1 MSKPTRGRPPE
12 KSSNRSASSGRRPP
26 AQGGARSPS
35 QSREEARRAQ
45 IARRKKAIR
54 RRKLVFSFALLLVVA
69 AVGIILSLTV
79 FFKIDTIEVKGS
91 SRYKKEEVV
100 NACGIQKEQN
110 LFLAN
115 LQDAEAALQA
125 KLPYIYSVKISRV
138 LPGTLRVEVTDGQ
151 AAYAVARENK
161 KYTLLDD
168 RCKVLQ
174 LDVDSPP
181 TAAAIL
187 KGVTLSAS
195 VPGSTA
201 VFKQDYAQE
210 TLAKISKALQ
220 EEGFKDVTSIDLTSR
235 SQLWATYQN
244 RIRLQLGGDTD
255 LGYKFRF
262 AKKSIERLDETTPG
276 AKGSLNLTVKKNA
289 YWMED
294 TAAK

>member
-12 KSSNRSASSGRRPP
+12 KSSNRSASNGRRPP
-26 AQGGARSPS
+26 AQSGARSPS

-115 LQDAEAALQA
+115 LQNAEAALQA
-125 KLPYIYSVKISRV
+125 KLPYIYNVKISRV
-138 LPGTLRVEVTDGQ
+138 LPGTLRIEVTDGR
-151 AAYAVARENK
+151 AAYAVAQGNK

-174 LDVDSPP
+174 LDVDTPP

-187 KGVTLSAS
+187 KGVALSAS
-195 VPGSTA
+195 VPGNTA
-201 VFKQDYAQE
+201 VFKQDYAKG
-210 TLAKISKALQ
+210 TLDKISKAIQ
-220 EEGFKDVTSIDLTSR
+220 AEGFKDVTSIDLTSR
-235 SQLWATYQN
+235 SQLFATYQN

-255 LGYKFRF
+255 LDYKFRF

-289 YWMED
+289 YWLED